1 MKITLNG
8 ELLDLTSHAL
18 LEILKEYGAVAPYAV
33 AVNGVFIPKS
43 QHNGFVINEGDSI
56 ELLSPIQGG

>member
-1 MKITLNG
+1 MNITLNG
-8 ELLDLTSHAL
+8 ELLDITSHAL

-33 AVNGVFIPKS
+33 AVNGIFIPKS
-43 QHNGFVINEGDSI
+43 QYNGFVINEGDSI

>member
-18 LEILKEYGAVAPYAV
+18 LEILKEYGAIAPYAV

-43 QHNGFVINEGDSI
+43 QHSGFVINEGDSI

>member
-18 LEILKEYGAVAPYAV
+18 LEILKEYGAIAPYAV

-43 QHNGFVINEGDSI
+43 QHNGFFINEGDSI

>member
-1 MKITLNG
+1 MNITLNG
-8 ELLDLTSHAL
+8 ELLDITSHTL

-33 AVNGVFIPKS
+33 AVNCIFIPKS